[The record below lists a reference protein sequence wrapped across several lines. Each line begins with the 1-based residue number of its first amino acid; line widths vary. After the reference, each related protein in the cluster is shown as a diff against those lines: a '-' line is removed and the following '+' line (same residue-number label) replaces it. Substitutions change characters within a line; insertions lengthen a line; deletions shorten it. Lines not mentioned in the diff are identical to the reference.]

1 MFDLLVRKHR
11 LPVKVAV
18 EALASTFWKDIDHME
33 PEKKKIATIIRQI
46 YGSTLLNGPFS
57 IIIGH
62 SRGMIGLNDRIKLR
76 PMTAA
81 RKDDMLYMASE
92 ESAIREIAP
101 DLDEVWNPRA
111 GTPVF
116 GSLKEEGE

>member
-1 MFDLLVRKHR
+1 M
-11 LPVKVAV
+11 
-18 EALASTFWKDIDHME
+18 
-33 PEKKKIATIIRQI
+33 
-46 YGSTLLNGPFS
+46 NGPFS
-57 IIIGH
+57 IILGH

-101 DLDEVWNPRA
+101 DLDTVWSPKAGSAVIGTLNMEV
-111 GTPVF
+111 
-116 GSLKEEGE
+116 E

>member
-1 MFDLLVRKHR
+1 MEEGQK
-11 LPVKVAV
+11 K
-18 EALASTFWKDIDHME
+18 LAT
-33 PEKKKIATIIRQI
+33 AIRQV

-57 IIIGH
+57 IILGH

-101 DLDEVWNPRA
+101 DLDEVWSPKA
-111 GTPVF
+111 GTAVI
-116 GSLKEEGE
+116 GRLSKEVE

>member
-1 MFDLLVRKHR
+1 
-11 LPVKVAV
+11 
-18 EALASTFWKDIDHME
+18 
-33 PEKKKIATIIRQI
+33 
-46 YGSTLLNGPFS
+46 
-57 IIIGH
+57 
-62 SRGMIGLNDRIKLR
+62 MIGLNDRIKLR

-101 DLDEVWNPRA
+101 DLDEVWSPRA

-116 GSLKEEGE
+116 GTLSAEVE

>member
-1 MFDLLVRKHR
+1 M
-11 LPVKVAV
+11 
-18 EALASTFWKDIDHME
+18 
-33 PEKKKIATIIRQI
+33 
-46 YGSTLLNGPFS
+46 NGPFS
-57 IIIGH
+57 IILGH

-101 DLDEVWNPRA
+101 DLDEVWSPRA

-116 GSLKEEGE
+116 GTLSAEVE